1 MDLHENP
8 GAFGGLPEAP
18 DFATARFAV
27 LPLPYEGTVTCLKGP
42 ADGPAA
48 ILAASA
54 NMELYDIET
63 ASEPWRAGI
72 VTMQPVAPA
81 ATPEAMFARITETA
95 APLFAAGKKVV
106 GLGGE
111 HSVTAGL
118 VEAARRAHP
127 GVSVLQL
134 DAHADTR
141 ESYAGSAYNHACVM
155 ARVREHCDIVQVGI
169 RSLDASEAGGVRR
182 SRIHYAHEIGDIG
195 ELAEAVL
202 ERLGDQVYVTID
214 LDVFDPA
221 EMPSTGT
228 PEPGGLRYRQV
239 VDLLREICR
248 WRDVVGFDVVE
259 LMPNDHNR
267 APDFLA
273 ARLAYQIMA
282 YVLAFAE
289 D

>member
-1 MDLHENP
+1 MELHQNP

-18 DFATARFAV
+18 DFASARFAV
-27 LPLPYEGTVTCLKGP
+27 LPVPYEGTVTWLKGT
-42 ADGPAA
+42 AQGPDA

-63 ASEPWRAGI
+63 GTEPWTHGI
-72 VTMQPVAPA
+72 VTMAPVPA
-81 ATPEAMFARITETA
+81 ALSPEKMVERIVEAA
-95 APLFAAGKKVV
+95 APLYAAGKAVV

-118 VEAARRAHP
+118 VEAARRTHP
-127 GVSVLQL
+127 QLSVLQL

-141 ESYAGSAYNHACVM
+141 ESYEGSPFNHACVM

-169 RSLDASEAGGVRR
+169 RSMDAAEAGKIRR
-182 SRIHYAHEIGDIG
+182 SRIHYAHEIGDIA

-202 ERLGDQVYVTID
+202 ERLGDQVYITID
-214 LDVFDPA
+214 LDVLDPS

-228 PEPGGLRYRQV
+228 PEPGGLRYRQI
-239 VDLLREICR
+239 VDLLREVCR
-248 WRDVVGFDVVE
+248 WRQVVGFDIVE
-259 LMPNDHNR
+259 LMPSDQNR

-273 ARLAYQIMA
+273 ARLAYQVMA
-282 YVLAFAE
+282 YMTAYAE
-289 D
+289 S

>member
-1 MDLHENP
+1 MRLHDNP

-18 DFATARFAV
+18 DFASARFAV
-27 LPLPYEGTVTCLKGP
+27 LPVPYEGTVTWLKGT
-42 ADGPAA
+42 ALGPDA

-63 ASEPWRAGI
+63 GTEPWTHGI
-72 VTMQPVAPA
+72 VTMAPVEAAPTA
-81 ATPEAMFARITETA
+81 EEMVKRIADAA
-95 APLFAAGKKVV
+95 APLYEAGKAVV

-118 VEAARRAHP
+118 VDAARAKYP
-127 GVSVLQL
+127 NLSVLQL

-141 ESYAGSAYNHACVM
+141 ESYEGTPYNHACVM

-169 RSLDASEAGGVRR
+169 RSMDASEAAAIRR

-202 ERLGDQVYVTID
+202 ERLGDQVYITVD
-214 LDVFDPA
+214 LDVLDPS

-228 PEPGGLRYRQV
+228 PEPGGMRYRQV
-239 VDLLREICR
+239 IDLLREVCR
-248 WRDVVGFDVVE
+248 WRQVVGFDIVE
-259 LMPNDHNR
+259 LMPSDHNR

-273 ARLAYQIMA
+273 ARMAYQIMA
-282 YVLAFAE
+282 YMTAFAE
-289 D
+289 E

>member
-1 MDLHENP
+1 MDLHDNP

-27 LPLPYEGTVTCLKGP
+27 LPLPYEGTVTWLRGTARGP
-42 ADGPAA
+42 EA

-63 ASEPWRAGI
+63 GSEPWRAGI
-72 VTMQPVAPA
+72 VTMRPVAPA
-81 ATPEAMFARITETA
+81 DTPEEMYARITDQA
-95 APLFAAGKKVV
+95 AELFAAGKTVV

-118 VEAARRAHP
+118 VEAARRSHP
-127 GVSVLQL
+127 GLSVLQL

-141 ESYAGSAYNHACVM
+141 EEYEGSAYNHACVM

-169 RSLDASEAGGVRR
+169 RSMDAAEAGGIRR

-202 ERLGDQVYVTID
+202 ERLGDQVYITVD

-248 WRDVVGFDVVE
+248 WRQVVGFDVVE
-259 LMPNDHNR
+259 LMPSENNR

-273 ARLAYQIMA
+273 ARLTYQVMA
-282 YVLAFAE
+282 YMLAFAE

>member
-1 MDLHENP
+1 MELHDNP

-18 DFATARFAV
+18 DLASARFAV
-27 LPLPYEGTVTCLKGP
+27 LPIPYEGTVSWLGGTARGP
-42 ADGPAA
+42 EA

-63 ASEPWRAGI
+63 AGEPWKHGI
-72 VTMQPVAPA
+72 VTMAPVLPAPTPA
-81 ATPEAMFARITETA
+81 ANYEKILAAAEPLYAM
-95 APLFAAGKKVV
+95 GKAVV

-118 VEAARRAHP
+118 VEAARRAYP
-127 GVSVLQL
+127 GLTVLQL

-141 ESYAGSAYNHACVM
+141 ESYDGTPYSHASVM
-155 ARVREHCDIVQVGI
+155 ARVRERCEIVQVGI
-169 RSLDASEAGGVRR
+169 RSMDAAEAPAIRR
-182 SRIHYAHEIGDIG
+182 SRIHYAHEIGDIAA
-195 ELAEAVL
+195 LAEAVL

-214 LDVFDPA
+214 LDVLDPA

-239 VDLLREICR
+239 VDLLREVCR
-248 WRDVVGFDVVE
+248 WRTVVGFDVVE
-259 LMPNDHNR
+259 LAPSEHNR

-273 ARLAYQIMA
+273 ARLAYQVMA
-282 YVLAFAE
+282 YMTAFA
-289 D
+289 DG

>member
-1 MDLHENP
+1 MELHDNP

-18 DFATARFAV
+18 DPDRARFAV
-27 LPLPYEGTVTCLKGP
+27 LPLPYEGTVTWLGGTAQGP
-42 ADGPAA
+42 DA

-63 ASEPWRAGI
+63 GTEPWRQGI
-72 VTMQPVAPA
+72 VTLRPVAPA
-81 ATPEAMFARITETA
+81 ETPEAMYERIVGAA
-95 APLFAAGKKVV
+95 APVFAAGRTVV

-127 GVSVLQL
+127 GLSVLQL

-141 ESYAGSAYNHACVM
+141 ESYEGSPYNHACVM
-155 ARVREHCDIVQVGI
+155 ARVREHCEIVQVGI
-169 RSLDASEAGGVRR
+169 RSMDAGEVGKIRR
-182 SRIHYAHEIGDIG
+182 SRVHYAHEIGDIG

-239 VDLLREICR
+239 TELLREVCR
-248 WRDVVGFDVVE
+248 WRQVVGFDVVE
-259 LMPNDHNR
+259 LAPGAHNR

-273 ARLAYQIMA
+273 ARLAYQVMA
-282 YVLAFAE
+282 YITAFA
-289 D
+289 DD

>member
-1 MDLHENP
+1 MDLHENH

-18 DFATARFAV
+18 DFAAARFAV
-27 LPLPYEGTVTCLKGP
+27 LPLPYEGTVTWLAGTARGP
-42 ADGPAA
+42 EA

-54 NMELYDIET
+54 HMELYDIET

-72 VTMQPVAPA
+72 VTMRPVAPA
-81 ATPEAMFARITETA
+81 PTPEEMCARIAAAA
-95 APLFAAGKKVV
+95 APLYEAGKIVV

-118 VEAARRAHP
+118 VEAARRRHP
-127 GVSVLQL
+127 GLSVLQL

-141 ESYAGSAYNHACVM
+141 ETYEGSPYNHACVM
-155 ARVREHCDIVQVGI
+155 ARVREHCDIVQVGV
-169 RSLDASEAGGVRR
+169 RSMDAAEAGAVDR
-182 SRIHYAHEIGDIG
+182 SRMHCAHEIGDAD

-202 ERLGDQVYVTID
+202 AGLADPVYVTID
-214 LDVFDPA
+214 LDVLDPS

-239 VDLLREICR
+239 VELLREVCR
-248 WRDVVGFDVVE
+248 RRRVVGFDVVE
-259 LMPNDHNR
+259 LMPNDTNR

-273 ARLAYQIMA
+273 ARLTYQVMA
-282 YVLAFAE
+282 YLQAFA
-289 D
+289 DA

>member
-1 MDLHENP
+1 MV
-8 GAFGGLPEAP
+8 EAVR
-18 DFATARFAV
+18 DRVAE
-27 LPLPYEGTVTCLKGP
+27 YIDKGK
-42 ADGPAA
+42 
-48 ILAASA
+48 
-54 NMELYDIET
+54 
-63 ASEPWRAGI
+63 
-72 VTMQPVAPA
+72 
-81 ATPEAMFARITETA
+81 F
-95 APLFAAGKKVV
+95 VV
-106 GLGGE
+106 VLGGE

-141 ESYAGSAYNHACVM
+141 DSYDGSAYNHACVM

-169 RSLDASEAGGVRR
+169 RSMDASEAGGVRR

-239 VDLLREICR
+239 VDLLREVCR
-248 WRDVVGFDVVE
+248 WRNVVGFDVVE
-259 LMPNDHNR
+259 LMPSDHNR

-273 ARLAYQIMA
+273 ARLVYQIMA